1 MATRETGRYNGH
13 IADYRE
19 PKARTAPPLPVPHT
33 KGRRSLPASA
43 FRVDIHS
50 RRCGLL
56 ALLRERSTAR
66 SRGHGA
72 QVARL
77 VETTVHTDSIS
88 GRNRSKSTK
97 VILVGRRRPPEQV
110 PIAAG

>member
-19 PKARTAPPLPVPHT
+19 PKSENGDTPLPVPHT

-43 FRVDIHS
+43 FRVNIHS

-56 ALLRERSTAR
+56 ALLRERSTAC
-66 SRGHGA
+66 SRA
-72 QVARL
+72 VAR
-77 VETTVHTDSIS
+77 
-88 GRNRSKSTK
+88 R
-97 VILVGRRRPPEQV
+97 
-110 PIAAG
+110 